1 MKLKNKKK
9 IICIFFVIVILVL
22 IIFKQ
27 NLLKNLPIYA
37 IAGAVEDDE
46 LMVSHA
52 VSLLEGKYLGEYSY
66 NTLIK
71 NNFFPIF
78 LALIKLFNMSYL
90 NSITLLYSIA
100 CIIFILSIKKII
112 NKKSLLILIFILLLF
127 NPIMFSHSVIQR
139 VYRNAIIPSLS
150 LIVIGT
156 YIGLFL
162 NINSKIKDIILFSI
176 VASISL
182 ACFYYTRED
191 SMWIIP
197 YIIFMT
203 IAMIISAIIDLKKN
217 RDKNKISI
225 FLSKLIIIVLPLII
239 TNFFGMFFS
248 FMNFKY
254 YGTKDICMQN
264 MYSKLLNK
272 MYSIKPDIK
281 VPRVSNTKEKLKRI
295 EKVSPSFA
303 EIKPELDKI
312 MKSFENKNGEVE
324 NGLFMWT
331 VITAIFNTG
340 YDTPIK
346 QQEIVDRISN
356 EIQKAIDDGLLEEQ
370 QIMPILNCEMLD
382 IEGFKQW
389 FYAIIKTFLYIGNYN
404 NINIMN
410 NEKSTFW
417 PGLDVNMEKF
427 KYITSNRVLFEEGT
441 KDINGNLLYELT
453 TQDQYIKSIEINY
466 KILEIIHRIYTNIAI
481 FIETIGVFSYI
492 IITVFVIINII
503 KKKFLMIKEW
513 ICISGI
519 IGAIFTLILGVSY
532 VDITQTNAIVP
543 LYLSA
548 AYPLFITFSIMCIIT
563 LTKIIVLKMK
573 TKENINEENCNNR

>member
-1 MKLKNKKK
+1 MKHRRVRL
-9 IICIFFVIVILVL
+9 
-22 IIFKQ
+22 
-27 NLLKNLPIYA
+27 
-37 IAGAVEDDE
+37 
-46 LMVSHA
+46 
-52 VSLLEGKYLGEYSY
+52 YL
-66 NTLIK
+66 
-71 NNFFPIF
+71 
-78 LALIKLFNMSYL
+78 
-90 NSITLLYSIA
+90 
-100 CIIFILSIKKII
+100 
-112 NKKSLLILIFILLLF
+112 
-127 NPIMFSHSVIQR
+127 
-139 VYRNAIIPSLS
+139 
-150 LIVIGT
+150 
-156 YIGLFL
+156 
-162 NINSKIKDIILFSI
+162 
-176 VASISL
+176 
-182 ACFYYTRED
+182 
-191 SMWIIP
+191 
-197 YIIFMT
+197 
-203 IAMIISAIIDLKKN
+203 
-217 RDKNKISI
+217 
-225 FLSKLIIIVLPLII
+225 KLIIIVLPLII

-481 FIETIGVFSYI
+481 FIETIGIFSYI